1 MTINITMSKEEFND
15 YQNYEVFKNQLKCGT
30 IDLKDNINILVK
42 ELLNDQ
48 IWKDNNKYDKIIKKI
63 FDNIDT
69 IEGGNK

>member
-30 IDLKDNINILVK
+30 IDLKDNINQLCK
-42 ELLNDQ
+42 LLLEDK
-48 IWKDNNKYDKIIKKI
+48 IWVDNNKYDKIIKSI
-63 FDNIDT
+63 FKNLNT